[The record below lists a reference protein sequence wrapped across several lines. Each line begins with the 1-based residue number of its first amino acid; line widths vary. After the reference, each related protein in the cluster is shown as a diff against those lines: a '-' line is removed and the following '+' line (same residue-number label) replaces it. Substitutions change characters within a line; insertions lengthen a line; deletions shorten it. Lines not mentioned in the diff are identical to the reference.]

1 MNSAWL
7 SPRLLEDKGYLILFP
22 LLSCINNLNDDK
34 EELDTFKLGVFK
46 VLKFMLFC
54 SIISVGS

>member
-22 LLSCINNLNDDK
+22 LLSCINNLNDD
-34 EELDTFKLGVFK
+34 EELDTFKFGGFQSFEVYAIL
-46 VLKFMLFC
+46 
-54 SIISVGS
+54 

>member
-1 MNSAWL
+1 MNSTWL

-34 EELDTFKLGVFK
+34 EELDTFKFGGFQSFEVYAIL
-46 VLKFMLFC
+46 
-54 SIISVGS
+54 